1 MNETNYLPPV
11 DVSYGDLLHKI
22 YPDQVTDEKSVK
34 SITFQV
40 TEDCCMACTYC
51 Y

>member
-1 MNETNYLPPV
+1 MNNYKILPPPEWASLV
-11 DVSYGDLLHKI
+11 REITYKDVL
-22 YPDQVTDEKSVK
+22 